1 MTDNPLLLAGGLPRF
16 SAIRAE
22 HVEPAV
28 QQVLAEQRAQLA
40 ALEAQTEPTFASL
53 VVPLEEMRH
62 RLGRIWSP
70 VSHLNSV
77 MNHDA
82 LRTAYNNCL
91 PLLADFHTDLGQ
103 SAALCA
109 AFKHIQAREAATL
122 DEAQRELL
130 VKALRDFRL
139 SGVDLPPAPK
149 ARFKVVMMELSRL
162 GAKFEE
168 NVLDATNDWSY
179 ALTDAAQLRGINAS
193 IVEQAAERAR
203 AQQLPG
209 WVFALDQPSY
219 VAIMNDAESAGL
231 RRAFYEAWNTRA
243 SDCGPSAGKFDNSA
257 VLEQILQLRH
267 ESATLLGFGNF
278 AQLALADRMASS
290 VDEVSGFLRQLAG
303 AARAAAQRELI
314 ELEQFAGRKLDSWD
328 IGFYSERLQQQLFN
342 ISQEELRAYLPL
354 PRVLAG
360 LFEVVERLY
369 GVRIVARQDVECWH
383 ADAAYYDVL
392 NAAGQAVAGFYL
404 DAYARPHKRSGAWM
418 DDCLARKQLDATLT
432 LPVAYLTCNSLPPR
446 AGLPALLTHDDVIT
460 LFHEFGHGLHHM
472 LTRVGLPSL
481 AGISGVAWDA
491 VELPSQFMEN
501 YAWLPE
507 VLQRISAQHET
518 GAPLPAD
525 MQQRL
530 IATRSFQAGMQTL
543 RQVEYALFDMRI
555 HAEYD
560 PARGGRV
567 YELLGEVRQEVSV
580 LQSPA
585 WQRFPHNFGH
595 IFAGGYAAGYY
606 SYKWAEV
613 LAADA
618 FAAFSEPGPFDRAT
632 ATRFLD
638 SILAR
643 GGSRD
648 ALQNFVEFRGR
659 KPDIQALL
667 QQYGIA
673 A

>member
-1 MTDNPLLLAGGLPRF
+1 
-16 SAIRAE
+16 
-22 HVEPAV
+22 
-28 QQVLAEQRAQLA
+28 
-40 ALEAQTEPTFASL
+40 
-53 VVPLEEMRH
+53 
-62 RLGRIWSP
+62 
-70 VSHLNSV
+70 
-77 MNHDA
+77 
-82 LRTAYNNCL
+82 
-91 PLLADFHTDLGQ
+91 
-103 SAALCA
+103 
-109 AFKHIQAREAATL
+109 
-122 DEAQRELL
+122 
-130 VKALRDFRL
+130 
-139 SGVDLPPAPK
+139 
-149 ARFKVVMMELSRL
+149 
-162 GAKFEE
+162 
-168 NVLDATNDWSY
+168 
-179 ALTDAAQLRGINAS
+179 
-193 IVEQAAERAR
+193 
-203 AQQLPG
+203 
-209 WVFALDQPSY
+209 
-219 VAIMNDAESAGL
+219 MNDAESAGL